1 MRLKQLQYMLDVYIA
16 AHFHRISLGINLVM
30 VHKLLIFY
38 RVEKN
43 FCNDVKIWFRLLLLI
58 CIFNS
63 AWCRFDQIFHVEGW
77 QRTTFAKSEIE
88 LELTGRAYPPVDQ
101 LIAFLTLPLQL
112 LTTVNLATELYCF
125 VTSPAYHSP
134 FSRIVQNKFSW
145 SSIAMS
151 HPLPWLTFSRI
162 ISNKNYL
169 GALLLCHVSPSS
181 SISLTWFQTG

>member
-1 MRLKQLQYMLDVYIA
+1 MLAHLKRLVTMRLKQLQYMLDVYTV

-63 AWCRFDQIFHVEGW
+63 VRCRFDQIFHVEGW
-77 QRTTFAKSEIE
+77 QRTTFVKSEIE

-101 LIAFLTLPLQL
+101 LIAFWLCRCNCWQLWTFQQNFIALSLPL
-112 LTTVNLATELYCF
+112 LTIL
-125 VTSPAYHSP
+125 HSP
-134 FSRIVQNKFSW
+134 ELFK
-145 SSIAMS
+145 
-151 HPLPWLTFSRI
+151 
-162 ISNKNYL
+162 ISFR
-169 GALLLCHVSPSS
+169 GAL
-181 SISLTWFQTG
+181 